1 MFLRILY
8 ITKYYEVKMEN
19 KIKQLR
25 KGVFELVILQVLKK
39 DKYYGYSLIKAITDN
54 CNFDINEGTIYP
66 ILSRLAKEEVIES
79 QWVESSKGPPRKY
92 YMITNH
98 GKDILKGLGKEF
110 KDLSDLVSKTKT
122 MKKKSSKKPLSDKK
136 KIYPTREV
144 KNGK

>member
-1 MFLRILY
+1 
-8 ITKYYEVKMEN
+8 MEN

-25 KGVFELVILQVLKK
+25 KGIFELVILQVLKK

-54 CNFDINEGTIYP
+54 CSFDINEGTIYP
-66 ILSRLAKEEVIES
+66 ILSRLAKEELISS

-98 GKDILKGLGKEF
+98 GKEILKGLEKEF
-110 KDLSDLVSKTKT
+110 KNLADLVLKTKA
-122 MKKKSSKKPLSDKK
+122 MKKSGRSKAISEKK
-136 KIYPTREV
+136 KIYPSREV

>member
-1 MFLRILY
+1 
-8 ITKYYEVKMEN
+8 MEN
-19 KIKQLR
+19 KVKQLR

-66 ILSRLAKEEVIES
+66 ILSRLAKEELISS

-92 YMITNH
+92 YMITHH
-98 GKDILKGLGKEF
+98 GNEILKGLGKEF
-110 KDLSDLVSKTKT
+110 KDLTDLVSKTKT
-122 MKKKSSKKPLSDKK
+122 MRKKGGRKSISEKK
-136 KIYPTREV
+136 KIYPAREV

>member
-1 MFLRILY
+1 
-8 ITKYYEVKMEN
+8 MEN

-25 KGVFELVILQVLKK
+25 KGIFELVILQVLKK

-66 ILSRLAKEEVIES
+66 ILSRLAKEELISS

-98 GKDILKGLGKEF
+98 GKEILKGLEKEF
-110 KDLSDLVSKTKT
+110 KNLADLVLKTKA
-122 MKKKSSKKPLSDKK
+122 MKKSGRSKAISEKK
-136 KIYPTREV
+136 KIYPSREV

>member
-1 MFLRILY
+1 
-8 ITKYYEVKMEN
+8 MEN

-54 CNFDINEGTIYP
+54 CSFDINEGTIYP
-66 ILSRLAKEEVIES
+66 ILSRLAKEELISS

-92 YMITNH
+92 YMITHH
-98 GKDILKGLGKEF
+98 GNEILKGLGKEF
-110 KDLSDLVSKTKT
+110 KDLADLVSKTKT
-122 MKKKSSKKPLSDKK
+122 MRKKGGRKSISEKK
-136 KIYPTREV
+136 KIYPAREV

>member
-1 MFLRILY
+1 
-8 ITKYYEVKMEN
+8 MEN

-25 KGVFELVILQVLKK
+25 KGIFELVILQVLKK

-54 CNFDINEGTIYP
+54 CSFDINEGTIYP
-66 ILSRLAKEEVIES
+66 ILSRLAREELINS

-98 GKDILKGLGKEF
+98 GKEILKGLEKEF
-110 KDLSDLVSKTKT
+110 KNLADLVLKTKA
-122 MKKKSSKKPLSDKK
+122 MKKSGRSKAISEKK
-136 KIYPTREV
+136 KIYPSREV